1 MAGTAALTIT
11 TGSVAYMHCYQIGIY
26 SLAYGQVM
34 L

>member
-11 TGSVAYMHCYQIGIY
+11 TGTVAYMHCYQIGAF